1 MLLKRNAYV
10 GRRPMSCQHIFMFVL
25 RQLGARSA
33 GHLCSQDFDSTFTV
47 PSFTPLASASFYIL
61 HHVSYCNYCTHDA
74 FQICL
79 VRLRWWATVDA
90 DVLVSTT
97 CQAKLARLSRSIVAE
112 TRDLYDL
119 CSSFVD
125 SHLCNFQKPW
135 ETACWN
141 VRRVSMRQL
150 CQLVHLCLFAFVWKL
165 QICAQGALNLTLI
178 KTMTLGSIFCVARIL
193 GLK

>member
-1 MLLKRNAYV
+1 
-10 GRRPMSCQHIFMFVL
+10 MSCQHIFMFVL

-61 HHVSYCNYCTHDA
+61 HHVSHCNYCTHDA

-125 SHLCNFQKPW
+125 SHLCNFQRNHEKPLVEMCEEYQCGNFVNW
-135 ETACWN
+135 FILFVCIRLKASN
-141 VRRVSMRQL
+141 L
-150 CQLVHLCLFAFVWKL
+150 CAGSLKFDIDQDNDSWQHILCCENLGTEVDMVKL
-165 QICAQGALNLTLI
+165 LN
-178 KTMTLGSIFCVARIL
+178 
-193 GLK
+193 